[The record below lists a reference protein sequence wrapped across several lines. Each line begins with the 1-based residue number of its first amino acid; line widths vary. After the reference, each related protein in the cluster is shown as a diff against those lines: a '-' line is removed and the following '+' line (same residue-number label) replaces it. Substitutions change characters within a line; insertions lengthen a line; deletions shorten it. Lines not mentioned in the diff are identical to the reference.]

1 MRPRA
6 SSPRTPTRSVAAPV
20 ALALCATILVTS
32 PSALAAQAR
41 TAEPLPAVLP
51 SGPEAPTSPE
61 RYRRL
66 ARSLLAELVAINTTQ
81 SVGDNTAAAEAV
93 RARLLEAG
101 FPEEDVAVLAPV
113 ERKGNLVA
121 RLRGRS
127 PDLKPI
133 VLLAHIDVVEA
144 DPEDWTLP
152 PFELVERDGVF
163 YGRGTADDKDESAI
177 HAANLIR
184 MKEEGFVPERDVVIA
199 LTADEEGGP
208 QNGVQFLLEEHREWV
223 DGAYVINEGGG
234 GILAEDGRRVSN
246 GVQAAEKKF
255 QNVIFEVTNPGG
267 HSSRPRPDN
276 AIYELSRALVRI
288 ADHHFPVRLNEVTRA
303 HLERSAELV
312 EPEVGRAM
320 RAVLADPADADAMA
334 VLARDPRLNSML
346 RTTCVATLLDAGHAS
361 NALPQRA
368 TANVNC
374 RIHPDDDPDRVRA
387 TLERVAD
394 VPTLSV
400 TLDGRAIESP
410 PSPLTP
416 EVLGAIEAT
425 TEEMWPGVP
434 VVPTMSTGATDGL
447 YFRNAGIPVYGVS
460 GLFYGETGAHGMNER
475 IPVQSFYEGQEFLY
489 RLVKRLASP
498 GMS

>member
-1 MRPRA
+1 MPSRSPRA
-6 SSPRTPTRSVAAPV
+6 LL
-20 ALALCATILVTS
+20 LALVATVGLFLNAL
-32 PSALAAQAR
+32 SAQVR
-41 TAEPLPAVLP
+41 PAEPLPAVLP
-51 SGPEAPTSPE
+51 SGPSAPTSPE
-61 RYRRL
+61 RYRAL
-66 ARSLLAELVAINTTQ
+66 ARSLLQELVEINTTHGE
-81 SVGDNTAAAEAV
+81 GDATAAAEAV
-93 RARLLEAG
+93 RARLLEVG
-101 FPEEDVAVLAPV
+101 FPPEDVAVLAPAP
-113 ERKGNLVA
+113 RKGNLVA
-121 RLRGRS
+121 RLRGRN

-144 DPEDWTLP
+144 DPADWTLP

-163 YGRGTADDKDESAI
+163 YGRGVADDKDEAAI

-184 MKEEGFVPERDVVIA
+184 MKEEGFVPERDIVIA

-208 QNGVQFLLEEHREWV
+208 HNGVRFLLEEHRAWV
-223 DGAYVINEGGG
+223 DGAFVINEGGG
-234 GILAEDGRRVSN
+234 GLLDESGRRVSN

-267 HSSRPRPDN
+267 HSSRPRSDN
-276 AIYELSRALVRI
+276 AIYELARALVKVARHEFPLRI
-288 ADHHFPVRLNEVTRA
+288 TEVVRA
-303 HLERSAELV
+303 HLERSADLAEA
-312 EPEVGRAM
+312 ERGRAM
-320 RAVLADPADADAMA
+320 RALLADPDDAAA
-334 VLARDPRLNSML
+334 LATLARDPRLNAML

-394 VPTLSV
+394 EPTLSV
-400 TLDGRAIESP
+400 TLDGRATESP

-416 EVLGAIEAT
+416 EILGAIEAAT
-425 TEEMWPGVP
+425 GEMWPGVP

-460 GLFYGETGAHGMNER
+460 GLFYAETGAHGMNER

-489 RLVKRLASP
+489 RLVRRLASP
-498 GMS
+498 GVS